1 MYVCVHVCVR
11 MHVCGYLWRP
21 EEVARAPEAGVT
33 GGCEPSD
40 MSAGN
45 RSQVLAAVHVTAE
58 LCIQSTK
65 ELFKDLNLSFLQSS
79 KSKKSNKLVK

>member
-1 MYVCVHVCVR
+1 MVPRRGCQSPRSWSY
-11 MHVCGYLWRP
+11 GD
-21 EEVARAPEAGVT
+21 
-33 GGCEPSD
+33 CEPSD

-45 RSQVLAAVHVTAE
+45 RSQVLAGATVRVTAE

-65 ELFKDLNLSFLQSS
+65 GLFKDLNLSFLQSS